1 MNEKKNNTC
10 MIFKWENFI
19 WFQKFMWISVAP
31 IWSCDKLYLAGT
43 KNWQWSY
50 PVISLNISC
59 ENENVLCTWNSHNL
73 TVRVMIQLMVF
84 RALILCA
91 VQIYDLVLGI

>member
-1 MNEKKNNTC
+1 MHKKLT
-10 MIFKWENFI
+10 
-19 WFQKFMWISVAP
+19 V
-31 IWSCDKLYLAGT
+31 KL
-43 KNWQWSY
+43 
-50 PVISLNISC
+50 ISLNISC

>member
-1 MNEKKNNTC
+1 MHKKLT
-10 MIFKWENFI
+10 
-19 WFQKFMWISVAP
+19 V
-31 IWSCDKLYLAGT
+31 KL
-43 KNWQWSY
+43 
-50 PVISLNISC
+50 ISLNISF

-91 VQIYDLVLGI
+91 VQIYDFVLGI